1 MSTPEEQK
9 KYQAKWYQDNKHW
22 IAPKEKEEYDPVKK
36 RNTMLL
42 YKYDMTLQDYADL
55 LEYQGGGCAIC
66 GVKEDQSYDHMP
78 VDHCSKT
85 GKVRGI
91 LCSHCNRGI
100 GLFEHNTD
108 MMNDAIEYM
117 KNPHAQDLWEYEEM
131 PDSPPTLPID

>member
-1 MSTPEEQK
+1 MREYK
-9 KYQAKWYQDNKHW
+9 AKYYQDNKPR
-22 IAPKEKEEYDPVKK
+22 ISKRQEEQYDP
-36 RNTMLL
+36 
-42 YKYDMTLQDYADL
+42 DMTLQDYADL

-100 GLFEHNTD
+100 GLFEHNAD

-117 KNPHAQDLWEYEEM
+117 KNPHAQDLWEYEE
-131 PDSPPTLPID
+131 

>member
-1 MSTPEEQK
+1 MRVASIDFVSYGVHSRT
-9 KYQAKWYQDNKHW
+9 W
-22 IAPKEKEEYDPVKK
+22 
-36 RNTMLL
+36 LL
-42 YKYDMTLQDYADL
+42 SVTYHL

-78 VDHCSKT
+78 VDHCSET